1 MITAEAIPLPISKEK
16 NMSKRVD
23 LTEKLDFEGTP
34 VIIVKGVEIEVN
46 DDAQNVLKL
55 MGMAAEGGD
64 VNTEMLEKMAN
75 MLFTEQ
81 GKKNLDS
88 LKLNMASYTKV
99 IETAMDLATGEY
111 NDDDQSPQTASTILQ
126 MTGN

>member
-16 NMSKRVD
+16 NMSKRID

-34 VIIVKGVEIEVN
+34 VIVVSGVEIEVN

-55 MGMAAEGGD
+55 MGMAADNNDINAETLG
-64 VNTEMLEKMAN
+64 KMAD
-75 MLFTEQ
+75 MLFTKQ

-88 LKLNMASYTKV
+88 LKLNMANYTKV

-111 NDDDQSPQTASTILQ
+111 GEDDQSPQTASTI
-126 MTGN
+126 

>member
-1 MITAEAIPLPISKEK
+1 
-16 NMSKRVD
+16 MSKRVD

-34 VIIVKGVEIEVN
+34 VIVVKGVEIEVN

-111 NDDDQSPQTASTILQ
+111 DNDDQSPQTASTILQ

>member
-34 VIIVKGVEIEVN
+34 VIVVKGVEIEVN

-111 NDDDQSPQTASTILQ
+111 DNDDQSPQTASTILQ